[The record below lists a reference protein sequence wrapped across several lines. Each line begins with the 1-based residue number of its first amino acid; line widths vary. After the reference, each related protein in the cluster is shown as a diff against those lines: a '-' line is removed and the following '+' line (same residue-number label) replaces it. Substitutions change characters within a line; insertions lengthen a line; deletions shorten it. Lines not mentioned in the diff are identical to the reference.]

1 MFIGSKQLCVGAPA
15 FPPSSANDEN
25 ASCQPASSHTGEPTA
40 SFNGSTDEPVS
51 TVPDLTD
58 LTDLDKI
65 RKQLTTKKEKTDY
78 HINFLTT
85 HRTQGTTPRGLTVR
99 LQRSVPDYYG
109 LVLER
114 STQELQEKVNKQAS
128 DLALEHYK
136 ALTSTHLHIAL
147 QLF

>member
-1 MFIGSKQLCVGAPA
+1 MPSTAMDNGSTQLSVGAPP
-15 FPPSSANDEN
+15 FPPPSANDEN

-40 SFNGSTDEPVS
+40 SFRGSTDEPVS

-65 RKQLTTKKEKTDY
+65 RKQLIKLTTKKEKTDH

-99 LQRSVPDYYG
+99 LQISVPTTTD
-109 LVLER
+109 
-114 STQELQEKVNKQAS
+114 
-128 DLALEHYK
+128 
-136 ALTSTHLHIAL
+136 
-147 QLF
+147 